1 MMMPSSERDRRQVER
16 FDEVYCEL
24 MGGRWTFEQAEALIL
39 LIKQGTAHL
48 PSPAP
53 AGFD

>member
-1 MMMPSSERDRRQVER
+1 MMISTYERDRRQAEP
-16 FDEVYCEL
+16 FEDMQAGL

-39 LIKQGTAHL
+39 LIKQGPAHL
-48 PSPAP
+48 PPPAP